1 MMGAEVGDD
10 DAGTLANESAGN
22 LLADGDD
29 GDFAVATRIRFP
41 NSATAPW
48 ISNNQQA
55 AAVQIGQ
62 VTRRDSRAIRRFIAM
77 PATKAGMREQ
87 WHGVPDQFV
96 KTLAPAGVKRIYE
109 IVKVEGTM
117 ILNETNVNK
126 YRAPHHTL

>member
-1 MMGAEVGDD
+1 MTTRAPSRTKARAISLPMVTTA
-10 DAGTLANESAGN
+10 TLLSRRVS
-22 LLADGDD
+22 
-29 GDFAVATRIRFP
+29 DFLIQQQHLGY
-41 NSATAPW
+41 SD
-48 ISNNQQA
+48 NQQA

-109 IVKVEGTM
+109 IVKVGGTM
-117 ILNETNVNK
+117 IQNETNVNK
-126 YRAPHHTL
+126 CRAPHHTL